1 MGNFYDLMEELIKE
15 ELNKNKDYTD
25 LKEKYEKLNDL
36 KENAYHNYVVDPQ
49 SDFPFLETYDDE
61 YIDKHPKSIEKF
73 KDYIAENE
81 NKLKKAFFPR
91 TKRKLVEEIE
101 RCETLISK
109 YQNRLKRRDEY
120 RAYKASIGDI
130 SEETMLAKINT
141 YENDAIKKVVND
153 NKHLPEV
160 DDMILTAL
168 ENNGE
173 KPSRSDPGFYRYY
186 ESNYK
191 LADRAEEFIYEEA
204 KKVIIK
210 EKYQEKIDQ
219 VKANFENTEDE
230 SEIE

>member
-1 MGNFYDLMEELIKE
+1 MNY
-15 ELNKNKDYTD
+15 
-25 LKEKYEKLNDL
+25 LKESTY
-36 KENAYHNYVVDPQ
+36 YNYVVDPQ
-49 SDFPFLETYDDE
+49 SDFPALETDDDE
-61 YIDKHPKSIEKF
+61 YIDKHPESIEILKGR
-73 KDYIAENE
+73 IAETE

-91 TKRKLVEEIE
+91 TKRKLVEEIKKY
-101 RCETLISK
+101 ETLISK
-109 YQNRLKRRDEY
+109 YQDQLERRDEY

-130 SEETMLAKINT
+130 SEETMQTKIDT

-160 DDMILTAL
+160 DNMILTAL
-168 ENNGE
+168 KNNGD
-173 KPSRSDPGFYRYY
+173 KPRRADPGFYRYY

>member
-1 MGNFYDLMEELIKE
+1 MGNFYDLMEELIQE

-25 LKEKYEKLNDL
+25 LKEKYEKLNYL
-36 KENAYHNYVVDPQ
+36 KESTYYNYVVDPQ
-49 SDFPFLETYDDE
+49 SDFPALETDDDK
-61 YIDKHPKSIEKF
+61 YIDKHPESIEILKGR
-73 KDYIAENE
+73 IAETE

-91 TKRKLVEEIE
+91 TKRKLVEEIKKY
-101 RCETLISK
+101 ETLISK
-109 YQNRLKRRDEY
+109 YQGQLRRRDEY

-130 SEETMLAKINT
+130 NEEAMLAKIKT

-173 KPSRSDPGFYRYY
+173 KPRRSEPGFYRYY